1 MKNKTQ
7 PDQPKDLYSV
17 ILDGTPHPVEATS
30 IENAVELAKRKQTD
44 SEKSV
49 KDELTAESTN
59 GKR

>member
-30 IENAVELAKRKQTD
+30 IENAVELAKRNQD